1 MDKSEVLSFISG
13 LSESSLLACSLFDAC
28 VDEALNVRIIR
39 NGVEVERSVQEIAAD
54 AAGNCRVLLNNI
66 RPDVSL
72 TFRGVNVN
80 QYFPHREKL
89 RSQLDRLIAEC
100 SE

>member
-54 AAGNCRVLLNNI
+54 AARKLSSASKQHSARRVFNFSRSERKSIFSSAGETTISTRPINC
-66 RPDVSL
+66 
-72 TFRGVNVN
+72 
-80 QYFPHREKL
+80 
-89 RSQLDRLIAEC
+89 
-100 SE
+100 

>member
-1 MDKSEVLSFISG
+1 MNRSEVLSFISG
-13 LSESSLLACSLFDAC
+13 LSESSLLTCPLFDVC
-28 VDEALNVRIIR
+28 VDEALNVRMIR
-39 NGVEVERSVQEIAAD
+39 NGVEIERSVQEIAAD
-54 AAGNCRVLLNNI
+54 AAGNCRVLLNSI
-66 RPDVSL
+66 QPDESL

-80 QYFPHREKL
+80 QYLPQREKL